1 MKHTPRSQTPLAHP
15 RAVQRPRLPEPRRLL
30 RLYLL
35 LRLQPGLR
43 PHAAAAAAA
52 AIAAACRLLLEC
64 VAGAPPPVVP
74 PLPPRLLGYA
84 CRQGGVRDWNFS
96 FQCTSKEVRGRAQ
109 EASPSQPECGRLAG
123 AAVAPTA
130 ARIVLIGLRC
140 KHRTT
145 CTASG
150 LRASV
155 QAARMALAWL
165 PSGSAATACA
175 VPQHLQSHW
184 LAWRSAESRPD
195 TPSSSERQ
203 ELSLRAPSIASG
215 RQRGSETWRAS
226 MRCAPRRLG
235 DGGGCSAP
243 SCWPAAPVA
252 CSELWTIRHAGQ
264 PPGVEGW
271 RSNQPRRP
279 SAAARRSS
287 RGLASADRV
296 ASRLCRCGLLA
307 VTQVSRWPA
316 TAARLCKPV
325 LPGSPCRALPLP
337 LRCCRAALP
346 APPPCPRWWPTLC
359 SSCTATSGS
368 ATSTRC
374 LSCTGAVR
382 RLDAACAEGGGER
395 GRCPP

>member
-1 MKHTPRSQTPLAHP
+1 MEL
-15 RAVQRPRLPEPRRLL
+15 
-30 RLYLL
+30 
-35 LRLQPGLR
+35 
-43 PHAAAAAAA
+43 
-52 AIAAACRLLLEC
+52 
-64 VAGAPPPVVP
+64 
-74 PLPPRLLGYA
+74 
-84 CRQGGVRDWNFS
+84 S

-226 MRCAPRRLG
+226 MRWAPRRLG
-235 DGGGCSAP
+235 DGRGMLGHQLLASGACSLLGALDDQA
-243 SCWPAAPVA
+243 CWPAA
-252 CSELWTIRHAGQ
+252 
-264 PPGVEGW
+264 
-271 RSNQPRRP
+271 
-279 SAAARRSS
+279 
-287 RGLASADRV
+287 RGRGMAI
-296 ASRLCRCGLLA
+296 
-307 VTQVSRWPA
+307 Q
-316 TAARLCKPV
+316 
-325 LPGSPCRALPLP
+325 
-337 LRCCRAALP
+337 P
-346 APPPCPRWWPTLC
+346 APPPVC
-359 SSCTATSGS
+359 
-368 ATSTRC
+368 
-374 LSCTGAVR
+374 R
-382 RLDAACAEGGGER
+382 R
-395 GRCPP
+395 PPLKPWAG